1 MIKEK
6 EKEKEILFFHSKDES
21 LITFEFEEKML
32 ILLSDKM
39 NTTEITL
46 DKNSIQILK
55 DFINRLELKDSNIN
69 LNNYEN

>member
-1 MIKEK
+1 
-6 EKEKEILFFHSKDES
+6 
-21 LITFEFEEKML
+21 ML